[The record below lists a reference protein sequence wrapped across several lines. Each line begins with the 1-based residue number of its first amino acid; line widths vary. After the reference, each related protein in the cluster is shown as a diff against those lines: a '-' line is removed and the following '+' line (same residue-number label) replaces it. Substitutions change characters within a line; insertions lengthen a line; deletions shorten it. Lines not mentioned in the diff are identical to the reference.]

1 MNLPIFSWLFMAGTA
16 ALVIGVVWNVLIW
29 LRGKHSVADGIKGLF
44 AAVFSRHIAALM
56 RAFVLDVFIQ
66 TRLWRQ
72 DKLRWV
78 MKELI
83 IFGYV
88 GVITVNEIKSGSRV
102 PGVYLATGG
111 NHWLDFFV
119 SPFNDF
125 YYLKEVALGAVSFTR
140 VDAIYASL
148 NDLFAGMV
156 VAGEAIAIYRRFVRK
171 SFMLKT
177 TAFELI
183 SVMLLGGWFVFRFL
197 AESVS
202 ILANDV
208 PGHISGYWFVAWT
221 ISKPLSILHL
231 PWASMTEAAWT
242 LSAVML
248 MALFGSIPFSIKL
261 WHIFMTPLNSM
272 INAVPH
278 NARALEGKSA
288 QIPFNTRQLIE
299 LDACMKCQICAD
311 NCQVTDAS
319 RENPDL
325 RLYYSYAGVHTH
337 LKHQI
342 RRRYGPDRLFV
353 KPPSEE
359 AMKDFQFEVF
369 NCLLCGRCRE
379 VCPANIDTR
388 EMGLTNRQN
397 LYREG
402 RYAKKKMDPV
412 REAISTEK
420 NVANF
425 PNPDRAMWV
434 DFLPEPPDDLYQREQ
449 AEVIYFVGCMSSF
462 SPVVQDIPGA
472 FVQVLDKAGVDF
484 TIMGKEEWCC
494 GYPLIVAGMKD
505 EVGPLIEHNIEA
517 VKKTGARTIV
527 FSCPSCF
534 HTFKHDYDLKGME
547 MLHHTQYLKRLIDEG
562 RLDLKENVDLF
573 AAYHD
578 PCDLGRNS
586 GIYEEPRAVVAAVP
600 GLKHREFVD
609 NRKMAL
615 CCGGGGD
622 IEILDPDLSAAVSMD
637 IVDEAKGIEVDTI
650 ITACQQ
656 CKRVIKGAALKSKS
670 GHQVLDIAEVVL
682 WSLGEKQ

>member
-1 MNLPIFSWLFMAGTA
+1 MNLPIFSWLFAAGTV
-16 ALVIGVVWNVLIW
+16 ALAIGVVWNISIW
-29 LRGKHSVADGIKGLF
+29 LKGRYAALAGIRGFLT
-44 AAVFSRHIAALM
+44 AVFSRNIAGLG
-56 RAFVLDVFIQ
+56 RAFVMDVFIQ

-102 PGVYLATGG
+102 PGVNLATGG
-111 NHWLDFFV
+111 NHLLDFFV

-125 YYLKEVALGAVSFTR
+125 YYMKEVALGAVSFTR
-140 VDAIYASL
+140 LDAVYAFL

-156 VAGEAIAIYRRFVRK
+156 VAGEAIAVYRRFVRK
-171 SFMLKT
+171 SFMLRT
-177 TAFELI
+177 TAFELMAVI
-183 SVMLLGGWFVFRFL
+183 LLGGWFVFRFL

-202 ILANDV
+202 MLAYGM
-208 PGHISGYWFVAWT
+208 PGHTGAYWFVAWT
-221 ISKPLSILHL
+221 ISKPLGILHL
-231 PWASMTEAAWT
+231 PWSSMTEAAWT
-242 LSAVML
+242 LSAIML

-261 WHIFMTPLNSM
+261 WHIFMTPVNAM

-278 NARALEGKSA
+278 NPRALEGKQS
-288 QIPFNTRQLIE
+288 QIPFSARQLIE
-299 LDACMKCQICAD
+299 LDSCMKCQICAD

-319 RENPDL
+319 KENPEL

-353 KPPSEE
+353 GPPSEE
-359 AMKDFQFEVF
+359 DMKDFQFEVF

-379 VCPANIDTR
+379 VCPAIIDTR

-402 RYAKKKMDPV
+402 RYSKKKMDPV

-434 DFLPEPPDDLYQREQ
+434 DYLPEPPEDMYQREK
-449 AEVIYFVGCMSSF
+449 ADVIYFVGCMSSF

-472 FVQVLDKAGVDF
+472 FVQVLDRAGVDF
-484 TIMGKEEWCC
+484 TIMGEREWCC

-505 EVGPLIEHNIEA
+505 EVGELIRHNIEA
-517 VKKTGARTIV
+517 VKKIGAKTMV

-534 HTFKHDYDLKGME
+534 HTFRHDYDLEGVE
-547 MLHHTQYLKRLIDEG
+547 MLHHTQYLKRLLDEG
-562 RLDLKENVDLF
+562 SLKLTENVDLSG
-573 AAYHD
+573 AYHD

-586 GIYEEPRAVVAAVP
+586 GIYEEPRTVVAAVP
-600 GLKHREFVD
+600 GLKHREFAD

-622 IEILDPDLSAAVSMD
+622 IEILDPNLSAAVSMD
-637 IVDEAKGIEVDTI
+637 IVDEANEIGVDTI

-656 CKRVIKGAALKSKS
+656 CKRVIKGAAIKSKS
-670 GHQVLDIAEVVL
+670 GHRVLDISEVVL
-682 WSLGEKQ
+682 MALGEEP

>member
-1 MNLPIFSWLFMAGTA
+1 MDLPIFSWLFVAGTA
-16 ALVIGVVWNVLIW
+16 ALVIGVVWNISIW
-29 LRGKHSVADGIKGLF
+29 LKGRYAALAGIKGLF
-44 AAVFSRHIAALM
+44 AAIFSRSIGALG
-56 RAFVLDVFIQ
+56 RAFVMDVFIQ

-83 IFGYV
+83 IFGYA
-88 GVITVNEIKSGSRV
+88 GVITVNEIKSGTRV
-102 PGVYLATGG
+102 PGVNLVTGG

-125 YYLKEVALGAVSFTR
+125 YYMKEVALGAVSFTR
-140 VDAIYASL
+140 VDAVYASL

-156 VAGEAIAIYRRFVRK
+156 VAGEAIAIYRRFVRR

-183 SVMLLGGWFVFRFL
+183 AVILLGGWFVFRFL

-202 ILANDV
+202 MLAYGL
-208 PGHISGYWFVAWT
+208 PGHIGGYWFVAWAV
-221 ISKPLSILHL
+221 SKPLSVLHL
-231 PWASMTEAAWT
+231 PWASMTTGAWT

-261 WHIFMTPLNSM
+261 WHIFMTPLNAM

-278 NARALEGKSA
+278 DPRALEGKPSK
-288 QIPFNTRQLIE
+288 IPFSTRQLIE

-311 NCQVTDAS
+311 SCQVTDAS
-319 RENPDL
+319 KENPDL
-325 RLYYSYAGVHTH
+325 RLYYSYAGVHTQ

-359 AMKDFQFEVF
+359 EMKDFQFEVF

-379 VCPANIDTR
+379 VCPAIIDTR

-412 REAISTEK
+412 RGAISTEK

-434 DFLPEPPDDLYQREQ
+434 DYLPEPPEDMYQREK
-449 AEVIYFVGCMSSF
+449 ADVIYFVGCMSSF

-472 FVQVLDKAGVDF
+472 FVQVLDRAGVDF
-484 TIMGKEEWCC
+484 TIMGEQEWCC

-505 EVGPLIEHNIEA
+505 EVGELIKHNVEA
-517 VKKTGARTIV
+517 VKKTGAGTMV

-534 HTFKHDYDLKGME
+534 HTFRHDYDLEGVE
-547 MLHHTQYLKRLIDEG
+547 MLHHTQYLKRLLDEG
-562 RLDLKENVDLF
+562 RLKMKEDVDLF
-573 AAYHD
+573 GAYHD

-586 GIYEEPRAVVAAVP
+586 GVYEEPRAVVARIP
-600 GLKHREFVD
+600 GLKHREFID

-637 IVDEAKGIEVDTI
+637 IVDEAREIGVDTI

-656 CKRVIKGAALKSKS
+656 CKRVIKGATIKSKS
-670 GHQVLDIAEVVL
+670 GHQVLDICEVVL
-682 WSLGEKQ
+682 RALGEEE